1 MASVAVLT
9 KGVLAQAALCSQADS
24 ALPKAALNAPK
35 VLGCPSFA
43 GKTLRVRTVYN
54 VESRRS
60 FSLRAKTGVEAE
72 TAAPAP
78 AESAVP
84 AESAAE
90 DSIVPEVA
98 NLQEEADTTGVAPKK
113 RVGPLSKGG
122 TLKGAAAAG
131 KAPSD
136 ATLGKVPALS
146 ATGKF
151 QDSRWK
157 DGNWDLAQFTSNGKT
172 DWDAVIDAEV
182 VRRSW
187 LERNPEASTNEDPVF
202 FDTGVVPWW
211 AWVKRFHLPEAEKL
225 NGRAA
230 MVGYA
235 AAWLVDAASG
245 VGLVDQQGSF
255 FGKLLLLLTVVGVL
269 VVRKNEDLTNIKELA
284 DEWTFYDKQWQATWK
299 DGPPSPPSAGQEKSE
314 EKKW

>member
-9 KGVLAQAALCSQADS
+9 KGALAKAALCSRADS
-24 ALPKAALNAPK
+24 ALSKAPLNGPKAL
-35 VLGCPSFA
+35 VGPSFA
-43 GKTLRVRTVYN
+43 GKRLQVRTEYN
-54 VESRRS
+54 AESRRS
-60 FSLRAKTGVEAE
+60 FSLRARAGVEAE
-72 TAAPAP
+72 TAGP
-78 AESAVP
+78 AVP

-136 ATLGKVPALS
+136 ATLGKVPVLS

-157 DGNWDLAQFTSNGKT
+157 DGNWDLAQFTQDGKT

-299 DGPPSPPSAGQEKSE
+299 DGPPSAGQEKSE